1 MSQPPQGPNQHP
13 PPEQRQPPPRND
25 RQPPP
30 DKTRKNRSILIWL
43 VLFLFFLMAAQFLPR
58 RGDNAVTVSY
68 TQFQQFLEADN
79 IEQVTITEKLITGTL
94 RQNSSTVVEG
104 ANQSLREF
112 KVYIP
117 FDDPELVAD
126 LMAKNVMVTAE
137 PEATNWVG
145 YLIAALPWLLLIG
158 FWIFILR
165 QMQSGQRGMFSFGKS
180 RAKMIVEDRP
190 SITFADVAGV
200 LEAKRDL
207 QEIVEFLKNP
217 DKFHALG
224 GRIPKGALLLGPPGT
239 GKTLLAK
246 AVAGEAGVPFFSMSG
261 SDFVEMFVG
270 VGASRVRDLF
280 DQARQNAPCIIF
292 IDEIDAI
299 GRHRGAG
306 LGGGHDEREQ
316 TLNQLLVGLDGFEK
330 TDSIIVIGATNRPDV
345 LDPALLRPGRFDRHI
360 VVDRP
365 DVIGREKILEIHVK
379 SRKIPLDDS
388 VRLDVLAKGVPG
400 MVGADLANMVNEA
413 ALIAA
418 RYDRDSVTSEDF
430 EEAKEKIMMG
440 SKRQLVISDK
450 EREIVAYHEA
460 GHALAFELIPEID
473 PLHKVT
479 ILPQGRGLGVTI
491 PLPEERYLQSRSYCL
506 GTMSAALGGRAAE
519 QIVFGEVTSG
529 AQSDIEQVTRI
540 SRHMVCDWGM
550 SEELGATAL
559 GEKEH
564 EVFLGR
570 DIAHQPNYSETTAHR
585 IDQEIQRFV
594 TEAGERVEKL
604 LKDHEPQLHIVA
616 KALLERDSL
625 SRDEVAALIEGK
637 TLPPKEDDNGGS
649 EDGDADSKDDGD
661 DQSKEIAQDEGA
673 GAAEETHKEVVQ
685 EDGAGDTEAESAGVA
700 EEPPAEAATAEVE
713 TAKVETAETPATD
726 GNGVPAVDKSDGSDG
741 SDRSDEEPVTTP
753 ELDETV
759 ETTKGR

>member
-1 MSQPPQGPNQHP
+1 MSQPPQDRNQS
-13 PPEQRQPPPRND
+13 PPRNE
-25 RQPPP
+25 RQPQP
-30 DKTRKNRSILIWL
+30 DKTKKNRSILIWL

-58 RGDNAVTVSY
+58 RGDNVATVSY

-94 RQNSSTVVEG
+94 RQNSSAVIEG

-117 FDDPELVAD
+117 FDDPELVTD
-126 LMAKNVMVTAE
+126 LMARNVMVTAE

-217 DKFHALG
+217 EKFHALG

-365 DVIGREKILEIHVK
+365 DVVGREKILEIHVK

-388 VRLDVLAKGVPG
+388 VKLDVLAKGVPG

-418 RYDRDSVTSEDF
+418 RYDHTTVTSDDF
-430 EEAKEKIMMG
+430 EEAKEKLMMG
-440 SKRQLVISDK
+440 TKRQLVISDK

-460 GHALAFELIPEID
+460 GHALAFELIQEID
-473 PLHKVT
+473 PLHKVS

-491 PLPEERYLQSRSYCL
+491 SLPEERYLQSRSYCL
-506 GTMSAALGGRAAE
+506 GTMAAALGGRSAE
-519 QIVFGEVTSG
+519 QLVFGEVTSG
-529 AQSDIEQVTRI
+529 AQNDIEQVTRI
-540 SRHMVCDWGM
+540 ARHMVCDWGM

-570 DIAHQPNYSETTAHR
+570 DIAHQANYSETTAHS
-585 IDQEIQRFV
+585 IDKEIQRFV
-594 TEAGERVEKL
+594 IEAGERVDKL
-604 LKDHEPQLHIVA
+604 LKDYEPQLHAVS
-616 KALLERDSL
+616 KALLEHDSL
-625 SRDEVAALIEGK
+625 SRDEVAELIYGK
-637 TLPPKEDDNGGS
+637 EAFEEMERERAKL
-649 EDGDADSKDDGD
+649 
-661 DQSKEIAQDEGA
+661 
-673 GAAEETHKEVVQ
+673 AAEAEESAAQAEPETEVAKENPV
-685 EDGAGDTEAESAGVA
+685 EASEATEAASES
-700 EEPPAEAATAEVE
+700 PSS
-713 TAKVETAETPATD
+713 D
-726 GNGVPAVDKSDGSDG
+726 GNGVSQANGSN
-741 SDRSDEEPVTTP
+741 EEPAIASSEV
-753 ELDETV
+753 DETV
-759 ETTKGR
+759 ESPKGR

>member
-1 MSQPPQGPNQHP
+1 MSQPHNERQ
-13 PPEQRQPPPRND
+13 QPPPRNE
-25 RQPPP
+25 RQPQP
-30 DKTRKNRSILIWL
+30 DKSKKNRSILIWL
-43 VLFLFFLMAAQFLPR
+43 VLFLFFLMAAQFLPQ
-58 RGDNAVTVSY
+58 RGDSSITVSY

-79 IEQVTITEKLITGTL
+79 IEQVTITEKLITGRL
-94 RQNSSTVVEG
+94 RQDSSTMIEG
-104 ANQSLREF
+104 TNQSLRDF

-117 FDDPELVAD
+117 FDDPDLVAD
-126 LMAKNVMVTAE
+126 LMARNVMVTAE

-365 DVIGREKILEIHVK
+365 DVVGREKILEIHVK

-388 VRLDVLAKGVPG
+388 VKLDVLAKGVPG

-418 RYDRDSVTSEDF
+418 RYDHTSVTNEDF
-430 EEAKEKIMMG
+430 EEAKEKMMMG
-440 SKRQLVISDK
+440 AKRHLVISDK
-450 EREIVAYHEA
+450 ERKVVAYHEA
-460 GHALAFELIPEID
+460 GHALAFELIEEID

-491 PLPEERYLQSRSYCL
+491 SLPEERYLQSRSYCL
-506 GTMSAALGGRAAE
+506 GTMAAALGGRAAE

-550 SEELGATAL
+550 SEEIGATAL

-594 TEAGERVEKL
+594 SEAGDRVEKL
-604 LKDHEPQLHIVA
+604 LRDYEPQLHLVA
-616 KALLERDSL
+616 KALLEHDTL
-625 SRDEVAALIEGK
+625 IRDEVAKLIYGK
-637 TLPPKEDDNGGS
+637 DKFEAMEQERERL
-649 EDGDADSKDDGD
+649 
-661 DQSKEIAQDEGA
+661 
-673 GAAEETHKEVVQ
+673 AAE
-685 EDGAGDTEAESAGVA
+685 A
-700 EEPPAEAATAEVE
+700 EEAAKAAE
-713 TAKVETAETPATD
+713 TAKAAEAEQAAESGQTAETEESAKASESGQAAESVQSPEPGTEKPEASNTASNTEASTSDAPSVD
-726 GNGVPAVDKSDGSDG
+726 GNGVPSEDG
-741 SDRSDEEPVTTP
+741 SDEEPVGTAP
-753 ELDETV
+753 EIDKTV
-759 ETTKGR
+759 ESKGS

>member
-1 MSQPPQGPNQHP
+1 MSQPPQDRNP
-13 PPEQRQPPPRND
+13 PPDQRQPHPRND

-94 RQNSSTVVEG
+94 RQSSSTVVEG

-126 LMAKNVMVTAE
+126 LMARNVMVTAE

-280 DQARQNAPCIIF
+280 EQARQNAPCIIF

-365 DVIGREKILEIHVK
+365 DVVGREKILEIHVK

-418 RYDRDSVTSEDF
+418 RYDRASVTSEDF

-506 GTMSAALGGRAAE
+506 GTMAAALGGRAAE

-604 LKDHEPQLHIVA
+604 LKEYEPQLHVVA
-616 KALLERDSL
+616 KALLERDTL

-637 TLPPKEDDNGGS
+637 TLPPKKDSNG
-649 EDGDADSKDDGD
+649 E
-661 DQSKEIAQDEGA
+661 SKEVAKEDGA
-673 GAAEETHKEVVQ
+673 GAIEETQKEVAKEDGAGAIEETQKEVAK
-685 EDGAGDTEAESAGVA
+685 EDGAGDTEKPAAEG
-700 EEPPAEAATAEVE
+700 ATG
-713 TAKVETAETPATD
+713 ETPSTD
-726 GNGVPAVDKSDGSDG
+726 GNGVAAVDRSDGSDG
-741 SDRSDEEPVTTP
+741 SDEEPVNAP
-753 ELDETV
+753 EVDETV
-759 ETTKGR
+759 ETSKGR

>member
-1 MSQPPQGPNQHP
+1 MSQPPQDRNPHP
-13 PPEQRQPPPRND
+13 PPDQRQPHPRND

-365 DVIGREKILEIHVK
+365 DVVGREKILEIHVK

-388 VRLDVLAKGVPG
+388 VKLDVLAKGVPG

-418 RYDRDSVTSEDF
+418 RYDRASVTSEDF
-430 EEAKEKIMMG
+430 EEAKEKIVMG

-506 GTMSAALGGRAAE
+506 GTMAAALGGRAAE

-594 TEAGERVEKL
+594 TVAGDRVEKL
-604 LKDHEPQLHIVA
+604 LKDYEPQLHVVA
-616 KALLERDSL
+616 KALLDRDTL

-637 TLPPKEDDNGGS
+637 TLPPKVEGNGGS
-649 EDGDADSKDDGD
+649 KKDGDAE
-661 DQSKEIAQDEGA
+661 SKEVAQD
-673 GAAEETHKEVVQ
+673 
-685 EDGAGDTEAESAGVA
+685 DGAGDA
-700 EEPPAEAATAEVE
+700 EELPQEVAQDDGAQDDGASDAEEQPAEEATS
-713 TAKVETAETPATD
+713 ETPSATKD
-726 GNGVPAVDKSDGSDG
+726 GNGVAKVDGADDSGEQPVPA
-741 SDRSDEEPVTTP
+741 P

-759 ETTKGR
+759 ESSKER

>member
-1 MSQPPQGPNQHP
+1 MKQAPPQPNSP
-13 PPEQRQPPPRND
+13 PPQNEQRPKV
-25 RQPPP
+25 
-30 DKTRKNRSILIWL
+30 DKNKKNRSIMIWL
-43 VLFLFFLMAAQFLPR
+43 VLFLFFLMAAQLLPR
-58 RGDNAVTVSY
+58 QGDDATTVSY
-68 TQFQQFLEADN
+68 SQFQQFLETDN
-79 IEQVTITEKLITGTL
+79 IDQVIITDKMITGNL
-94 RQNSSTVVEG
+94 RENSSTVIEG
-104 ANQSLREF
+104 TNQSVRDF
-112 KVYIP
+112 RVYIP
-117 FDDPELVAD
+117 FDDPDLISE
-126 LMAKNVMVTAE
+126 LMARNVMVTAE
-137 PEATNWVG
+137 PESTNWVG

-158 FWIFILR
+158 FWVFILR

-180 RAKMIVEDRP
+180 RAKMITEDRP

-207 QEIVEFLKNP
+207 QEIVEFLKSP
-217 DKFHALG
+217 EKFHALG

-280 DQARQNAPCIIF
+280 EQARQNAPCIIF

-330 TDSIIVIGATNRPDV
+330 TESIIVIGATNRPDV

-365 DVIGREKILEIHVK
+365 DVIGREKILEIHVN

-388 VRLDVLAKGVPG
+388 VKLDVLAKGVPG

-418 RYDRDSVTSEDF
+418 RYDRSSVTNDDF
-430 EEAKEKIMMG
+430 EEAKEKMLMG

-460 GHALAFELIPEID
+460 GHALAFELIEEID

-506 GTMSAALGGRAAE
+506 GTMAAALGGRAAE
-519 QIVFGEVTSG
+519 QIIFNEVTSG
-529 AQSDIEQVTRI
+529 AQNDIEQVTRI

-570 DIAHQPNYSETTAHR
+570 DIAHQANYSETTAHR

-594 TEAGERVEKL
+594 AEAGERVECL
-604 LKDHEPQLHIVA
+604 LKKYESELHLVA
-616 KALLERDSL
+616 KALLKRDSL
-625 SRDEVAALIEGK
+625 SRDEVAELIYGELE
-637 TLPPKEDDNGGS
+637 TSNEEDITSSQTTEQVELTEKESTGS
-649 EDGDADSKDDGD
+649 SKDNEAKTTRPEQQTDSIGQSEHESDKLSTTIDGNG
-661 DQSKEIAQDEGA
+661 SLEIDRNQEG
-673 GAAEETHKEVVQ
+673 TRP
-685 EDGAGDTEAESAGVA
+685 DSAGVDD
-700 EEPPAEAATAEVE
+700 TIDS
-713 TAKVETAETPATD
+713 KQ
-726 GNGVPAVDKSDGSDG
+726 S
-741 SDRSDEEPVTTP
+741 
-753 ELDETV
+753 
-759 ETTKGR
+759 

>member
-1 MSQPPQGPNQHP
+1 MSQPPNERQ
-13 PPEQRQPPPRND
+13 QPPPRNE
-25 RQPPP
+25 RQPQP
-30 DKTRKNRSILIWL
+30 DKSKKNRSILIWL

-58 RGDNAVTVSY
+58 RGDSAITVSY
-68 TQFQQFLEADN
+68 TQFQQFLESDN
-79 IEQVTITEKLITGTL
+79 IEQVTITEKLITGRL
-94 RQNSSTVVEG
+94 RQDSSTVIEG
-104 ANQSLREF
+104 TNQSLRDF

-117 FDDPELVAD
+117 FDDPDLVAD
-126 LMAKNVMVTAE
+126 LMARNVMVTAE

-365 DVIGREKILEIHVK
+365 DVVGREKILEIHVK
-379 SRKIPLDDS
+379 SRNIPLDDS
-388 VRLDVLAKGVPG
+388 VKLDVLAKGVPG

-418 RYDRDSVTSEDF
+418 RYDHKTVTDEDF
-430 EEAKEKIMMG
+430 EEAKEKLMMG
-440 SKRQLVISDK
+440 SKRQLVISEK

-460 GHALAFELIPEID
+460 GHALAFELIDEID
-473 PLHKVT
+473 PLHKVS

-491 PLPEERYLQSRSYCL
+491 ALPEERYLQSRSYCL
-506 GTMSAALGGRAAE
+506 GTMAAALGGRAAE

-529 AQSDIEQVTRI
+529 AQNDIEQVTRI
-540 SRHMVCDWGM
+540 ARHMVCDWGM

-570 DIAHQPNYSETTAHR
+570 DIAHQANYSETTAHS
-585 IDQEIQRFV
+585 IDREIQRFV
-594 TEAGERVEKL
+594 TEAGERVDKL
-604 LKDHEPQLHIVA
+604 LKDYEPQLHAVS
-616 KALLERDSL
+616 KALLEHDSL
-625 SRDEVAALIEGK
+625 TRDEVAELIYGK
-637 TLPPKEDDNGGS
+637 EEFEAMEREREKRAAEAERLAEQAKAETEEAKEKAA
-649 EDGDADSKDDGD
+649 EA
-661 DQSKEIAQDEGA
+661 EETAEVVEGA
-673 GAAEETHKEVVQ
+673 EAAESAEAAEAAAEE
-685 EDGAGDTEAESAGVA
+685 A
-700 EEPPAEAATAEVE
+700 AEAAEAETSTADEATAE
-713 TAKVETAETPATD
+713 APSSD
-726 GNGVPAVDKSDGSDG
+726 GNGIPSADGAEGADG
-741 SDRSDEEPVTTP
+741 ADEEPAVTSP
-753 ELDETV
+753 GLDEAV
-759 ETTKGR
+759 ESPKGR

>member
-1 MSQPPQGPNQHP
+1 MSQPPQDRNPHP
-13 PPEQRQPPPRND
+13 PPDQRQPHPRND

-30 DKTRKNRSILIWL
+30 DKSRKNRSILIWL

-365 DVIGREKILEIHVK
+365 DVVGREKILEIHVK

-388 VRLDVLAKGVPG
+388 VKLDVLARGVPG

-418 RYDRDSVTSEDF
+418 RYDRASVTSEDF

-506 GTMSAALGGRAAE
+506 GTMAAALGGRAAE

-550 SEELGATAL
+550 SDELGATAL

-604 LKDHEPQLHIVA
+604 LKDHESQLHIVA
-616 KALLERDSL
+616 KALLERDTL

-637 TLPPKEDDNGGS
+637 ALPPKEDADAGS
-649 EDGDADSKDDGD
+649 RKDGDAQSKDV
-661 DQSKEIAQDEGA
+661 A
-673 GAAEETHKEVVQ
+673 Q
-685 EDGAGDTEAESAGVA
+685 EDGAGDA
-700 EEPPAEAATAEVE
+700 EEPPEEAAQDDGAVEAEEPQVE
-713 TAKVETAETPATD
+713 EAAAETPSKD
-726 GNGVPAVDKSDGSDG
+726 GNGVAAVEGTEGSDG
-741 SDRSDEEPVTTP
+741 SDEEPVTAP
-753 ELDETV
+753 EVDETV
-759 ETTKGR
+759 ETSKGR

>member
-1 MSQPPQGPNQHP
+1 MSQPPQDRN
-13 PPEQRQPPPRND
+13 QPPPRNE
-25 RQPPP
+25 RQPQP
-30 DKTRKNRSILIWL
+30 DKTKKHRSILIWL

-58 RGDNAVTVSY
+58 RGDDVVTVSY
-68 TQFQQFLEADN
+68 TQFQQFLEANN
-79 IEQVTITEKLITGTL
+79 IEQVTITDKLITGTL
-94 RQNSSTVVEG
+94 RQDSSTMIEG
-104 ANQSLREF
+104 TNQSLRDF
-112 KVYIP
+112 KVFIP
-117 FDDPELVAD
+117 FDDPDLVAD
-126 LMAKNVMVTAE
+126 LMARNVMVTAE

-217 DKFHALG
+217 EKFHALG

-365 DVIGREKILEIHVK
+365 DVVGREKILEIHVK
-379 SRKIPLDDS
+379 SRKIPLDDT

-418 RYDRDSVTSEDF
+418 RYDHTTVTNDDF
-430 EEAKEKIMMG
+430 EEAKEKIVMG
-440 SKRQLVISDK
+440 SKRHLVISDK

-460 GHALAFELIPEID
+460 GHALAFELIEEID

-491 PLPEERYLQSRSYCL
+491 PLPEERYLHSRSYCM
-506 GTMSAALGGRAAE
+506 GTMAAALGGRAAE

-529 AQSDIEQVTRI
+529 AQNDIEQVTRI
-540 SRHMVCDWGM
+540 ARHMVCDWGM

-570 DIAHQPNYSETTAHR
+570 DIAHQANYSETTANS

-594 TEAGERVEKL
+594 SEAGERVEKL
-604 LKDHEPQLHIVA
+604 LKDYEPQLHAVS

-625 SRDEVAALIEGK
+625 SRDEVALLIYGK
-637 TLPPKEDDNGGS
+637 DKFEAMEKER
-649 EDGDADSKDDGD
+649 K
-661 DQSKEIAQDEGA
+661 KI
-673 GAAEETHKEVVQ
+673 AAEAEEDETGETEVN
-685 EDGAGDTEAESAGVA
+685 AAESAADEAPVA
-700 EEPPAEAATAEVE
+700 DESTVEAPP
-713 TAKVETAETPATD
+713 PD
-726 GNGVPAVDKSDGSDG
+726 GNGIATVD
-741 SDRSDEEPVTTP
+741 RPEEEPVP
-753 ELDETV
+753 APGIDEAV
-759 ETTKGR
+759 ESSKER

>member
-1 MSQPPQGPNQHP
+1 M
-13 PPEQRQPPPRND
+13 
-25 RQPPP
+25 
-30 DKTRKNRSILIWL
+30 
-43 VLFLFFLMAAQFLPR
+43 
-58 RGDNAVTVSY
+58 
-68 TQFQQFLEADN
+68 
-79 IEQVTITEKLITGTL
+79 
-94 RQNSSTVVEG
+94 
-104 ANQSLREF
+104 
-112 KVYIP
+112 
-117 FDDPELVAD
+117 
-126 LMAKNVMVTAE
+126 
-137 PEATNWVG
+137 
-145 YLIAALPWLLLIG
+145 
-158 FWIFILR
+158 
-165 QMQSGQRGMFSFGKS
+165 
-180 RAKMIVEDRP
+180 
-190 SITFADVAGV
+190 
-200 LEAKRDL
+200 
-207 QEIVEFLKNP
+207 
-217 DKFHALG
+217 
-224 GRIPKGALLLGPPGT
+224 
-239 GKTLLAK
+239 
-246 AVAGEAGVPFFSMSG
+246 
-261 SDFVEMFVG
+261 
-270 VGASRVRDLF
+270 
-280 DQARQNAPCIIF
+280 
-292 IDEIDAI
+292 
-299 GRHRGAG
+299 
-306 LGGGHDEREQ
+306 
-316 TLNQLLVGLDGFEK
+316 
-330 TDSIIVIGATNRPDV
+330 IGATNRPDV

-365 DVIGREKILEIHVK
+365 DVVGREKILEIHVK

-418 RYDRDSVTSEDF
+418 RYDRASVTSEDF

-506 GTMSAALGGRAAE
+506 GTMAAALGGRAAE

-604 LKDHEPQLHIVA
+604 LKEYEPQLHVVA
-616 KALLERDSL
+616 KALLERDTL

-637 TLPPKEDDNGGS
+637 TLPPKKDDNAGSKDVAQEDD
-649 EDGDADSKDDGD
+649 
-661 DQSKEIAQDEGA
+661 A
-673 GAAEETHKEVVQ
+673 GAAEEAQKEVAQ
-685 EDGAGDTEAESAGVA
+685 EDGSGDTEKPSA
-700 EEPPAEAATAEVE
+700 EEA
-713 TAKVETAETPATD
+713 TAETPSTD
-726 GNGVPAVDKSDGSDG
+726 GNGVAAVDGSDG
-741 SDRSDEEPVTTP
+741 SEKSDEEPVTAP
-753 ELDETV
+753 DLDETV
-759 ETTKGR
+759 ETSKRR

>member
-1 MSQPPQGPNQHP
+1 MSQPPQDRN
-13 PPEQRQPPPRND
+13 QPPPRNE
-25 RQPPP
+25 RQPQP
-30 DKTRKNRSILIWL
+30 DKTKKHRSILIWL

-58 RGDNAVTVSY
+58 RGDDVVTVSY
-68 TQFQQFLEADN
+68 TQFQQFLEANN
-79 IEQVTITEKLITGTL
+79 IEQVTITDKLITGTL
-94 RQNSSTVVEG
+94 RQDSSTMIEG
-104 ANQSLREF
+104 TNQSLRDF
-112 KVYIP
+112 KVFIP
-117 FDDPELVAD
+117 FDDPDLVAD
-126 LMAKNVMVTAE
+126 LMARNVMVTAE

-217 DKFHALG
+217 EKFHALG

-365 DVIGREKILEIHVK
+365 DVVGREKILEIHVK
-379 SRKIPLDDS
+379 SRKIPLDDT

-418 RYDRDSVTSEDF
+418 RYDHTTVTNDDF
-430 EEAKEKIMMG
+430 EEAKEKIVMG
-440 SKRQLVISDK
+440 SKRHLVISDK

-460 GHALAFELIPEID
+460 GHALAFELIEEID

-491 PLPEERYLQSRSYCL
+491 PLPEERYLHSRSYCM
-506 GTMSAALGGRAAE
+506 GTMAAALGGRAAE

-529 AQSDIEQVTRI
+529 AQNDIEQVTRI
-540 SRHMVCDWGM
+540 ARHMVCDWGM

-570 DIAHQPNYSETTAHR
+570 DIAHQANYSETTANS

-594 TEAGERVEKL
+594 SEAGERVEKL
-604 LKDHEPQLHIVA
+604 LKDYEPQLHAVS

-625 SRDEVAALIEGK
+625 SRDEVALLIYGK
-637 TLPPKEDDNGGS
+637 DKFEAMEKER
-649 EDGDADSKDDGD
+649 K
-661 DQSKEIAQDEGA
+661 KI
-673 GAAEETHKEVVQ
+673 AAEAEEDETGETEVN
-685 EDGAGDTEAESAGVA
+685 AAESAADEAPVA
-700 EEPPAEAATAEVE
+700 DESTVEAPP
-713 TAKVETAETPATD
+713 PD
-726 GNGVPAVDKSDGSDG
+726 GNGIATVD
-741 SDRSDEEPVTTP
+741 RPEEEPVP
-753 ELDETV
+753 APGIDEAV
-759 ETTKGR
+759 ESSKGR

>member
-1 MSQPPQGPNQHP
+1 MSQPPNERQ
-13 PPEQRQPPPRND
+13 QPPPRNE
-25 RQPPP
+25 RQPQP
-30 DKTRKNRSILIWL
+30 DKSKKNRSILIWL

-58 RGDNAVTVSY
+58 RGDSAVTVSY
-68 TQFQQFLEADN
+68 TQFQQFLESDN
-79 IEQVTITEKLITGTL
+79 IEQVTITEKLITGRL
-94 RQNSSTVVEG
+94 RQDSSTVIEG
-104 ANQSLREF
+104 TNQSLRDF

-117 FDDPELVAD
+117 FDDPDLVAD
-126 LMAKNVMVTAE
+126 LMARNVMVTAE

-365 DVIGREKILEIHVK
+365 DVVGREKILEIHVK
-379 SRKIPLDDS
+379 SRNIPLDDS
-388 VRLDVLAKGVPG
+388 VKLDVLAKGVPG

-418 RYDRDSVTSEDF
+418 RYDHKTVTDEDF
-430 EEAKEKIMMG
+430 EEAKEKLMMG
-440 SKRQLVISDK
+440 SKRQLVISEK

-460 GHALAFELIPEID
+460 GHALAFELIDEID
-473 PLHKVT
+473 PLHKVS

-491 PLPEERYLQSRSYCL
+491 ALPEERYLQSRSYCL
-506 GTMSAALGGRAAE
+506 GTMAAALGGRAAE

-529 AQSDIEQVTRI
+529 AQNDIEQVTRI
-540 SRHMVCDWGM
+540 ARHMVCDWGM

-570 DIAHQPNYSETTAHR
+570 DIAHQANYSETTAHS
-585 IDQEIQRFV
+585 IDREIQRFV
-594 TEAGERVEKL
+594 TEAGERVDKL
-604 LKDHEPQLHIVA
+604 LKDYEPQLHAVS
-616 KALLERDSL
+616 KALLEHDSL
-625 SRDEVAALIEGK
+625 TRDEVAELIYGK
-637 TLPPKEDDNGGS
+637 EEFEAMEREREKRAAEAERLAEQAKAETEEAKEKAA
-649 EDGDADSKDDGD
+649 EA
-661 DQSKEIAQDEGA
+661 EETAEVVEGA
-673 GAAEETHKEVVQ
+673 EAAESAEAAEAAAEE
-685 EDGAGDTEAESAGVA
+685 A
-700 EEPPAEAATAEVE
+700 AEAAEAETSTADEATAE
-713 TAKVETAETPATD
+713 APSSD
-726 GNGVPAVDKSDGSDG
+726 GNGVPSADGAE
-741 SDRSDEEPVTTP
+741 RADEEPAVTSP
-753 ELDETV
+753 GLDETV
-759 ETTKGR
+759 ESPKGR

>member
-1 MSQPPQGPNQHP
+1 MTQPQGTK
-13 PPEQRQPPPRND
+13 
-25 RQPPP
+25 QPPP
-30 DKTRKNRSILIWL
+30 DRKQPPSRNERKPPLDKAKKNRSILIWL
-43 VLFLFFLMAAQFLPR
+43 VLFLFFLMAAQFLPS

-79 IEQVTITEKLITGTL
+79 IEQVTITEKLITGRL
-94 RQNSSTVVEG
+94 RQNVLTVVDG
-104 ANQSLREF
+104 TNQSLRDF

-117 FDDPELVAD
+117 FDDPELVTGLLAR
-126 LMAKNVMVTAE
+126 NVMVTAE

-145 YLIAALPWLLLIG
+145 YLIAVLPWLLLIG

-217 DKFHALG
+217 DKFQTLG

-280 DQARQNAPCIIF
+280 EQARQNAPCIIF

-330 TDSIIVIGATNRPDV
+330 SDSIIVIGATNRPDV

-365 DVIGREKILEIHVK
+365 DVVGREKILEIHVK
-379 SRKIPLDDS
+379 SRNIPLDDS
-388 VRLDVLAKGVPG
+388 VKLDVLAKGVPG

-418 RYDRDSVTSEDF
+418 RYDHATVTNADF
-430 EEAKEKIMMG
+430 EEAQEKIMMG

-473 PLHKVT
+473 PLHKVS

-506 GTMSAALGGRAAE
+506 GTMAAALGGRAAE
-519 QIVFGEVTSG
+519 EIVFGEVTSG
-529 AQSDIEQVTRI
+529 AQNDIEQVTRI

-550 SEELGATAL
+550 SEDLGATAL

-570 DIAHQPNYSETTAHR
+570 DIAHQANYSEATAHR
-585 IDQEIQRFV
+585 IDQEIQRFA
-594 TEAGERVEKL
+594 TEAGERVKKL
-604 LKDHEPQLHIVA
+604 LMDYESELHLVA
-616 KALLERDSL
+616 KALLEKDSL
-625 SRDEVAALIEGK
+625 SRDEVAELIYGADESEASQEEG
-637 TLPPKEDDNGGS
+637 ES
-649 EDGDADSKDDGD
+649 DSD
-661 DQSKEIAQDEGA
+661 IASA
-673 GAAEETHKEVVQ
+673 SPAAAETVT
-685 EDGAGDTEAESAGVA
+685 DEAVL
-700 EEPPAEAATAEVE
+700 EPAAS
-713 TAKVETAETPATD
+713 D
-726 GNGVPAVDKSDGSDG
+726 GNGVASVDASDGAKAESSVAPPATANAD
-741 SDRSDEEPVTTP
+741 DTP
-753 ELDETV
+753 EEESILAPEVDETA
-759 ETTKGR
+759 ESPKGR